1 MHSLELKRW
10 TIFKRANCSGVGC
23 AASTSCLVQHGPWCA
38 CVPYNL
44 RTLQLSVEGKQDTKN
59 NLQLALMAALLAGN
73 VSASES
79 YSERFVEAFPSDMA
93 STWFEALHDAV
104 EGRSDAA
111 TASHSSLRHHR
122 GGAL

>member
-1 MHSLELKRW
+1 M
-10 TIFKRANCSGVGC
+10 RA
-23 AASTSCLVQHGPWCA
+23 
-38 CVPYNL
+38 YNL

-79 YSERFVEAFPSDMA
+79 YSERFVEAFPSNMA

-111 TASHSSLRHHR
+111 NASPSSLRHHR